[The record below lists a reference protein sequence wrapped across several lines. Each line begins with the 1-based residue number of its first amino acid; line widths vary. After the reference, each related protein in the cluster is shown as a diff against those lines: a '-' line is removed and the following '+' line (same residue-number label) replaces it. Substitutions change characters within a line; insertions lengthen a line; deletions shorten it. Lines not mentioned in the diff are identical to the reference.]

1 MLTNRAKQR
10 LESGKVALGVNC
22 GMGAPFLAEVLAR
35 AGFDWVMVDNQH
47 GMWDR
52 QSSSLA
58 MMGVRAGGSTPVVR
72 APENDYYAIGRL
84 LDEGALGVIV
94 PMVDNREEAE
104 RVVQACRYP
113 PIGSRSDGVSGA
125 SVYGPSYRE
134 RANDEILVAI
144 QLESREA
151 IENADA
157 IMSVEGIDACWLGP
171 ADLAN
176 SHWPRAQHARA
187 RRGGERDDRGLQA
200 PREGRGNR
208 RGQRGAGGEVGGGR
222 LHLRQRRR
230 RQDLCG
236 NQRGGGV
243 QRPGE
248 LAGVARYG
256 THRFIDQSR
265 QGQAA
270 PRRGGPG
277 RRQSRSAARTLWSC
291 SRGRDSTGC

>member
-1 MLTNRAKQR
+1 MLSNRAKQR
-10 LESGKVALGVNC
+10 LESGKVALGVSC

-35 AGFDWVMVDNQH
+35 AGFDWVMIDNQH

-52 QSSSLA
+52 QSTSLA
-58 MMGVRAGGSTPVVR
+58 MMGVRAGGSTPMVR

-94 PMVDNREEAE
+94 PMVENRAEAE

-113 PIGSRSDGVSGA
+113 PVGGRSDGVSGA

-151 IENADA
+151 IDNADA

-176 SHWPRAQHARA
+176 SLGHARNTPEHDVA
-187 RRGGERDDRGLQA
+187 VNEMIAACKRHGKAAGIAAGSVEQVEKWVAAGCTFVS
-200 PREGRGNR
+200 
-208 RGQRGAGGEVGGGR
+208 AGGDKIYVG
-222 LHLRQRRR
+222 
-230 RQDLCG
+230 
-236 NQRGGGV
+236 
-243 QRPGE
+243 
-248 LAGVARYG
+248 
-256 THRFIDQSR
+256 S
-265 QGQAA
+265 
-270 PRRGGPG
+270 
-277 RRQSRSAARTLWSC
+277 SAAAEFNALASLRE
-291 SRGRDSTGC
+291 